1 MLTNTHTYLLIFIIN
16 LTLKLIIRDIKLLIW
31 SFLFKSLLYLL
42 ICKIEAD
49 LLKACNFCIK

>member
-16 LTLKLIIRDIKLLIW
+16 LTLKLIIRDVKLLIW

-42 ICKIEAD
+42 YVKSRQIY
-49 LLKACNFCIK
+49 